1 MTKRLYFLLALL
13 LCFCTM
19 GAAKAT
25 VVKNASSMT
34 RTGTYRITKELK
46 ANNIK
51 IGDGSTIIFAGGR
64 ITGATI
70 KARNLKVVVPD
81 GKTYFNGCRLSG
93 NIVNSKLKAT
103 NFGCKADMRTLS
115 KSNWTYKG
123 LPRQTLKYRTGT
135 DNFKAM
141 ACLATFLSGSTN
153 VDFEWNGNFFT
164 AHQPSAA
171 IYAPPFIR
179 IESCKNL
186 AMHGGTL
193 ISGIRFI
200 DCSNIEVSD
209 MRFVGYHECHDF
221 PAIHTSGSPAKAI
234 KVNGVAYSVARG
246 GKYEWANNCYYYGT
260 DGTKDLGLV
269 AEGIIFDTSSPK
281 TSCTGINVHDCHFEM
296 RLNGVVLGMKRTNY
310 NQMGKVSGA
319 KITNCTFSHHYFQ
332 PIGMHAENV
341 VVENVSGDYALQPID
356 ISTLSHNVVVRGASF
371 TDLFYGP
378 KQEAEPAYASQSYNN
393 RIENS
398 SFTINRKY
406 HLIGMD
412 SYALNAAE
420 GKVGDT
426 FIVKNSTFNFFTDTY
441 GTFVVRTCADRV
453 RFENCKMNIN
463 LKKQTDGSSPYCIMS
478 IFAALATKAT
488 SPKVELVNTD
498 IEING
503 AASSSAGQISN
514 PFAYLFSKIG
524 AKSYSV
530 SLEQCNI
537 HGTARVDWSL
547 FEQMESVS
555 INNSQISI
563 GGCDYHG
570 YYINAPKRLQI
581 TGTTFT
587 GRLGKYNTLVGVP
600 NVKDYNHSI
609 TNTTVDA
616 SVSKLFT
623 TSPDR
628 RHTRITNVRTRTTNR
643 PITK

>member
-1 MTKRLYFLLALL
+1 M
-13 LCFCTM
+13 
-19 GAAKAT
+19 
-25 VVKNASSMT
+25 
-34 RTGTYRITKELK
+34 
-46 ANNIK
+46 
-51 IGDGSTIIFAGGR
+51 
-64 ITGATI
+64 
-70 KARNLKVVVPD
+70 
-81 GKTYFNGCRLSG
+81 
-93 NIVNSKLKAT
+93 
-103 NFGCKADMRTLS
+103 
-115 KSNWTYKG
+115 
-123 LPRQTLKYRTGT
+123 
-135 DNFKAM
+135 
-141 ACLATFLSGSTN
+141 
-153 VDFEWNGNFFT
+153 
-164 AHQPSAA
+164 
-171 IYAPPFIR
+171 
-179 IESCKNL
+179 
-186 AMHGGTL
+186 
-193 ISGIRFI
+193 
-200 DCSNIEVSD
+200 
-209 MRFVGYHECHDF
+209 
-221 PAIHTSGSPAKAI
+221 
-234 KVNGVAYSVARG
+234 
-246 GKYEWANNCYYYGT
+246 
-260 DGTKDLGLV
+260 
-269 AEGIIFDTSSPK
+269 
-281 TSCTGINVHDCHFEM
+281 
-296 RLNGVVLGMKRTNY
+296 
-310 NQMGKVSGA
+310 
-319 KITNCTFSHHYFQ
+319 
-332 PIGMHAENV
+332 
-341 VVENVSGDYALQPID
+341 
-356 ISTLSHNVVVRGASF
+356 VVRGASF

-426 FIVKNSTFNFFTDTY
+426 FIVRNSTFNFFTDTY

-453 RFENCKMNIN
+453 RFENCKLNIN

-488 SPKVELVNTD
+488 SPKVELVNTE

-503 AASSSAGQISN
+503 AASSSAGRISN

-555 INNSQISI
+555 ISNSQISI

-600 NVKDYNHSI
+600 NVKDYSHSI
-609 TNTTVDA
+609 DNTTVDA

-628 RHTRITNVRTRTTNR
+628 RHTRITNVRNRTTNR